1 MSASMDR
8 ITVGCDSG
16 NYSSGGDRDY
26 ASYNLRDVENGPDR
40 IIVGNGNSST
50 NRTADAY
57 TNAVATSRTG
67 STRDTSYS
75 LADFTWSILKFFGA
89 ESGHNSEQ
97 KTNSDKALAFAHIE
111 ISIERPAEDLRPD
124 IYSPNTTIV

>member
-16 NYSSGGDRDY
+16 NYSNSGRDY
-26 ASYNLRDVENGPDR
+26 DSYNLRSVTDGPDR

-50 NRTADAY
+50 NRTSAAY
-57 TNAVATSRTG
+57 DNAVATSRTG
-67 STRDTSYS
+67 STRDTSYG

-124 IYSPNTTIV
+124 IYGPNTTIV